1 VAFLEKMKFM
11 MRVESRLDD
20 SLAVIGR
27 ADGVELVDRADL
39 SSLPATHGPPS
50 GLEAYE
56 ALRIAAGRP
65 RMGRDN
71 DHRSIPNELGLI
83 APDSSRAVHL
93 TKGCYRGQE
102 TVARVHN
109 LGRPPRRLTLL
120 LLDGSAD
127 RLPAHGSDV
136 MAEGRVV
143 GRVGSSARHHELGP
157 VALALVKRNT
167 LPDATLVVDDV
178 AAAQELVVD
187 PRRGLARA
195 RHAVSARSSARLC
208 PRAEVDDEHGVGRAP
223 VGQLA
228 CGRRGL
234 RLQDQADRDPP
245 RPPSVVAAAQPSPG
259 ALVRRLRADQ
269 ATIDGVTTTVR
280 AGSSIDVPRGALHR
294 LANDTMQMA
303 MVVEVQQG
311 IYTGEDDI
319 ERFSDDYGR
328 QESVS

>member
-1 VAFLEKMKFM
+1 MKRSPLLDVDGAVEADAPDAGVAAHYGHPMHEQRRLVDGSGWTDLSHRDVVRISGADRLAYLHAMTTQFFQALQPGTWVNALLLSPQGHVEHAFSGVDDGEAFLAHTEPDAGPQLVAFLERMKFM

-20 SLAVIGR
+20 SLAVVGR
-27 ADGVELVDRADL
+27 RDGVELVNRAEL
-39 SSLPATHGPPS
+39 ESLPDAYGPPS

-65 RMGRDN
+65 RVGRDN

-83 APDSSRAVHL
+83 APDSSKAVHL

-136 MAEGRVV
+136 MAGGRVV

-167 LPDATLVVDDV
+167 PADATLVVDDV

-187 PRRGLARA
+187 PDVGL
-195 RHAVSARSSARLC
+195 H
-208 PRAEVDDEHGVGRAP
+208 
-223 VGQLA
+223 
-228 CGRRGL
+228 
-234 RLQDQADRDPP
+234 
-245 RPPSVVAAAQPSPG
+245 
-259 ALVRRLRADQ
+259 
-269 ATIDGVTTTVR
+269 VR
-280 AGSSIDVPRGALHR
+280 AMR
-294 LANDTMQMA
+294 
-303 MVVEVQQG
+303 
-311 IYTGEDDI
+311 
-319 ERFSDDYGR
+319 
-328 QESVS
+328 

>member
-1 VAFLEKMKFM
+1 MKRSPLLDVDGAVEADAPDAGVAAHYGHPMHEQRRLVDGSGWTDLSHRDVVRISGADRLAYLHAMTTQFFQALQPGTWVDALLLSPQGHVEHAFSGVDDGEAFLAHTEPDAGPQLVAFLERMKFM

-20 SLAVIGR
+20 SLAVVGR
-27 ADGVELVDRADL
+27 RDGVELVNRAEL
-39 SSLPATHGPPS
+39 ESLPDAYGPPS

-65 RMGRDN
+65 RVGRDN

-83 APDSSRAVHL
+83 APDSSKAVHL

-136 MAEGRVV
+136 MAGGRVV

-167 LPDATLVVDDV
+167 PADATLVVDDV

-187 PRRGLARA
+187 PDVGL
-195 RHAVSARSSARLC
+195 H
-208 PRAEVDDEHGVGRAP
+208 
-223 VGQLA
+223 
-228 CGRRGL
+228 
-234 RLQDQADRDPP
+234 
-245 RPPSVVAAAQPSPG
+245 
-259 ALVRRLRADQ
+259 
-269 ATIDGVTTTVR
+269 VR
-280 AGSSIDVPRGALHR
+280 AMR
-294 LANDTMQMA
+294 
-303 MVVEVQQG
+303 
-311 IYTGEDDI
+311 
-319 ERFSDDYGR
+319 
-328 QESVS
+328 